1 MLEVIRRLGLLSCLL
16 AAIVTFLQSAP
27 LLLEVRPVDFQKDYQ
42 ASDAA
47 AEMTLDEYIAHETRY
62 KIQVQ
67 GAEWQTFFKRV
78 NEVVASQAPAGD
90 WQKRLSVGWIAGKAL
105 YFNPNEPPLNGID
118 TQLGLINKESLLCY
132 LSLSNGEQTQYLSVF
147 SRWPAEMKDYAQAA
161 LLHPYRSFSLWLA
174 LAGVAIYGLIPWHR
188 RKPGAVA
195 YPLVGR
201 HVILMDVAASLLT
214 GAFFAIP
221 FIVINGVSRPSVFD
235 PGWIWF
241 TLFWWLMALL
251 GIPLYIAAALNA
263 ASWIE
268 IHPDRLTVASLWR
281 PRTYLYNE
289 MTAYRPYAFK
299 LPAWARVL
307 VWLLMVLLLF
317 SRQLISSLAMR
328 RLLGQES
335 NGILIT
341 LRDGREARIWNN
353 ELPGFERIPQALEE
367 NGIACDPTR

>member
-1 MLEVIRRLGLLSCLL
+1 
-16 AAIVTFLQSAP
+16 
-27 LLLEVRPVDFQKDYQ
+27 
-42 ASDAA
+42 
-47 AEMTLDEYIAHETRY
+47 
-62 KIQVQ
+62 
-67 GAEWQTFFKRV
+67 
-78 NEVVASQAPAGD
+78 
-90 WQKRLSVGWIAGKAL
+90 
-105 YFNPNEPPLNGID
+105 
-118 TQLGLINKESLLCY
+118 
-132 LSLSNGEQTQYLSVF
+132 
-147 SRWPAEMKDYAQAA
+147 MKDYAQAA
-161 LLHPYRSFSLWLA
+161 LLHPYRSFSPWLA

-214 GAFFAIP
+214 GTFFAVP

-268 IHPDRLTVASLWR
+268 IHPDRLTVTGLWQ
-281 PRTYLYNE
+281 PRTYLYSE
-289 MTAYRPYAFK
+289 MAAYRPYAFT

-307 VWLLMVLLLF
+307 VRLLMVLLLF
-317 SRQLISSLAMR
+317 TRQLISAIAMR

-341 LRDGREARIWNN
+341 LQDGREARIWNN

-367 NGIACDPTR
+367 NGIAQAKA